1 MGVPAVAQWVTYLA
15 CLCGVA
21 GLIPGPAEW
30 AGDPALPQ
38 LWVWPKKKSI
48 KKIKDSSNLSSK
60 GYIDHFKAT
69 LS

>member
-38 LWVWPKKKSI
+38 LWVWPKKK
-48 KKIKDSSNLSSK
+48 NQ
-60 GYIDHFKAT
+60 
-69 LS
+69 